1 MPLRSEIPQGLQL
14 QQGRDFKYRVRTAW
28 GSNHLRRRDAK
39 GNLLRTVVTRSNA
52 AGRTI
57 APAIDGYRPH
67 TDPLNSGY
75 AGWWE
80 SSVRPLRSF
89 QFSNLLTSGFA
100 DQLFQ
105 DDFTDT
111 DGVLLANHTVTP
123 RNNTKDV
130 WHDPNSKWKITSNAI
145 VPNNGTDRDGSTYI
159 DLGTSEYDIAWSQ
172 YVDNASAYD
181 AGINI
186 RLLDVNNL
194 FYLRLHSNDNGRVD
208 IIKTLHG
215 TSYGAVAYSTAW
227 TITTGWHT
235 VLAKVRRD
243 RITVWVDG
251 TQYIDYQTK
260 TFSNL
265 TKIGPD
271 RWNGCTAKFDALKIW
286 RPLRFYEAFADWSN
300 WTAAKFGYPLDTA
313 TGISGAWGTLQTNAI
328 KPGVAGG
335 ESALLNIARVGT
347 FPVLRD
353 SVFQFQVGIRKQ
365 TPSGSYYSESGVSI
379 SDTNSND
386 IGAEQNSIH
395 LVIRNTAS
403 GTKLYL
409 RKIVAGSW
417 TDLVQQTLATGE
429 YSENVRVR
437 FYYNYYFGQTFLEVW
452 TAKYGT
458 MYSNFCAWMP
468 ELVYVK
474 NFVRTDDAEK
484 GFTFAATSRRVTVAA
499 DSAFDVSTNSAT
511 IFIRANNTNTA
522 ALTVPVCRGQ
532 YSGNGFYIQTYNN
545 NWEVIHNTSTVL
557 RTNGGLS
564 GTQGIVTGWFF
575 VKTGGSTWRVFAA
588 TESGVTELTYLI
600 QNPSD
605 PGSIS
610 RALYIGTYDDGSA
623 PFQGDIKDVRW
634 WNKALS
640 AGEMATVNSG
650 GDVTGNLVER
660 WKFRE
665 ESGTVAVGSVAGKNG
680 TIENAVAG
688 FWNVDKTNVGFVR
701 DFGIFPSRKMRVG
714 GEVGFYDAFETFE
727 VEAWNLSS
735 RSGQDTQL
743 DIDTVDDRTA
753 LHVYSTGA
761 EWCYASQVNDCNLV
775 DWVFEGEYKQGDRT
789 NIYFCLSDPDPDNA
803 KGYAVQFETGTC
815 RFVKDT
821 SDNGAGWVTT
831 LKTRADIL
839 TAADEVFTVK
849 IIKQGTRF
857 MVYKNDALIF
867 DVTDAS
873 YTSGLFAYQSY
884 NTTGFYCFWHKMS
897 PRGLQQ
903 PVQLRIDRP
912 MLQNASFEDWDDQDG
927 LTYDIGTV
935 PNSWKAAMSASGTSS
950 RSADGVDGNCV
961 KIGVTSPQS
970 DPYFQNAIYQ
980 RNVRFLQNH
989 RYRMSCQVK
998 LENLTPDDN
1007 NPIFSEECQD
1017 VNNWTDDG
1025 WSANRTLS
1033 PDGEAIRFSLPS
1045 SPPGH
1050 SSAIR
1055 EVGVIDVTKNP
1066 KVRINVPEVTG
1077 TIQWKLGVATGLPDI
1092 SGAGIIWLND
1102 YVSSTGVSTFDL
1114 VDAGLSGPQYLFFV
1128 LWFTG
1133 TYSTSDYVAV
1143 DYLRVLPY
1151 GGLIQGYPFFYLKAM
1166 TIGNQPLGRHMVQI
1180 ASPTENVLAADQ
1192 WQQVSFDFVADVN
1205 WSAADTNYVTALVS
1219 CEYPNQSNHKP
1230 VGDFAIYVDQVLIE
1244 DITGFTVGEE
1254 PALEWTTTPVS
1265 YRGRESDRDDPA
1277 DYWKASYTMPLNIIW
1292 RIGESFTW
1300 GLLDE
1305 NYADLFTSRLYSD
1318 ILPGSEWKLT
1328 PEWIACDLGVLLT
1341 LNQVVFYPYY
1351 QNGIRSLLV
1360 TSGGPVFSDH
1370 VATMVM
1376 QGLTS
1381 YSSSLRLDVEL
1392 SDDIETRYCQ
1402 VVVLDTDAEGNTATC
1417 QQVELYNFSDETT
1430 HVNHSADGAPDVSIT
1445 QSRPADKLNSL
1456 PNAATCTLSVIN
1468 DDERY
1473 TPSNK
1478 YSPIYGPYKQADGLG
1493 DIRSGAPLRI
1503 SMLASDIIAG
1513 STRYAQKDDCFGEGY
1528 WQSSGFSDNYLNPG
1542 FIRLTPPSS
1551 SGDQYK
1557 RRQTP
1562 ITVNVDNYN
1571 KIRFGIAAAF
1581 SPEYYPDPD
1590 SSARWFKWRLGVLV
1604 CEPGGDP
1611 DAATPYYFTD
1621 PILPSAGADEHGDP
1635 VEYHPGVLGD
1645 YAFDIDTLG
1654 ITGEKMLQPFVEFDY
1669 QGDGVPVAYTFWV
1682 TLDYCYIYADIPDS
1696 RTQYETLMFM
1706 GSVGVDKNNGA
1717 SMGVSIDGAARM
1729 GTIDAVDTTVVLD
1742 QPVPVDV
1749 LNPLE
1754 TYTAEDTMR
1763 TLCYLAGIPY
1773 QDMTFDVTGVTFPVV
1788 VFRDQTMRENI
1799 QQLVQA
1805 IGGKFY
1811 TTRDGR
1817 LRYQN
1822 VAVNR
1827 SWTLTERQEFEGGT
1841 KSLVDTQTVQGEFY
1855 ADNVAW
1861 DINHIFS
1868 VYPENQSN
1876 APWTMNRTDSFRFLS
1891 GGEYVVMTP
1900 AGQNSAMQHIR
1911 KGAYNKTKGFTL
1923 EYDVDLASQA
1933 LYFDVWGY
1941 TDDVVGYTTAACAWR
1956 LRLYKYGSALYMAA
1970 GGQTQWWGMTD
1981 ALYSEGVTCYIQ
1993 NSRVRVRITVSGTNY
2008 SVYIND
2014 QLWRTVPLTTPK
2026 LIRWGAYESSS
2037 EYDDDFAPAR
2047 AGHLNGSTGQKNT
2060 TGDTWHDPN
2069 NRWWRDYSGYLRP
2082 GASSSDYGSNDDRTT
2097 YLNFGCPDYRFKG
2110 KIYLDRSNAREGGWF
2125 IKYIDSANW
2134 IAVRIVST
2142 PDPGNPNR
2150 IIVSVFLTRMI
2161 GGVLAVLAEAPTQY
2175 YVYEGSQYFCFD
2187 VSSFG
2192 VRVYMQAYNPYEI
2205 WNAQWHQ
2212 LLYYGFDWN
2221 SLGASLCGS
2230 TKFGPYAKQGTDG
2243 RISWDDIEV
2252 DYGSGSYLGA
2262 GDPIDYVI
2270 GNTHYYT
2277 NAAIIVYTASS
2288 WYPAPTDDYSG
2299 KIVIGPD
2306 PAREAQLTTSNY
2318 PNWQLGTYQPGYRLA
2333 YFRQKMTGAIAP
2345 IGDGR
2350 NGYLVSPRHLCG
2362 SVATWGIFEAEVS
2375 GIGQKLFNG
2384 LLDQVSNVDF
2394 FVQVSN
2400 DGNTWD
2406 AWVKVTPGQM
2416 IPTTVALKTYIRWK
2430 AEFWKNRAL
2439 LDQWL
2444 SPNMFCVYWKAHV
2457 KSVTA
2462 NWQISPAV
2470 TADTFR
2476 ATWNIKA
2483 DTTEGITGLETNAG
2497 QYSLG
2502 NPLANRVTV
2511 LVNRWVEQAITDIG
2525 TGDPF
2530 WSSSELPTIL
2540 NAGEVYVIDAKYAYP
2555 SKKGSGGTLRHCHVD
2570 VNGSVYAVN
2579 DGAGNTTCGNA
2590 TVRFDSGQGAGTI
2603 TITGNAANTV
2613 INSAKIDAVC
2623 YKPASD
2629 LYGTEQVSVED
2640 EASQNLLGRI
2650 IETDTFDNAFAM
2662 SRDIASDYAT
2672 AELTR
2677 TKQFKESIIG
2687 VQIPLLPTLS
2697 LEQYGIIHNPIMGVY
2712 ERQVAPTE
2720 ITHQGFVTLISAEG
2734 VRTNEETED
2743 FAPLD
2748 LSLTGAFATHRLA
2761 GCASDYILK
2770 IRDAITGNEFEVY
2783 DCCQYFPYFQTE
2795 EDGEWIDGT
2804 DMELYVSAI
2813 YDQTGNSRDLL
2824 QTTEAYQ
2831 PRILFE
2837 IKNGFPAISFDGSD
2851 DFLTST
2857 GKTLAD
2863 FITNTD
2869 ALVLAGANVT
2879 GEPVDV
2885 ASPDNFWKLPKLF
2898 ANEGINIGLMFGTYD
2913 SGADLATAYNYHA
2926 GEDMAQTSF
2935 TREAWAIYGFRHSAT
2950 VALAVLID
2958 GEEKDAA
2965 ATGTTN
2971 DLTTAFNL
2979 GGTATHPGYFTGLF
2993 DIMFTAA
3000 GAMTDAEMEKL
3011 TGYIQAH

>member
-80 SSVRPLRSF
+80 SSVRPLIAR
-89 QFSNLLTSGFA
+89 QYSNLLPTSGYA
-100 DQLFQ
+100 DQLFA

-111 DGVLLANHTVTP
+111 NGTLLAAHTIAP
-123 RNNTKDV
+123 RNNTYAA
-130 WHDPNSKWKITSNAI
+130 WLDPNSRWQINTNAVI
-145 VPNNGTDRDGSTYI
+145 RNGAGQGDASSSI
-159 DLGTSEYDIAWSQ
+159 DLGISEYDLFFSL
-172 YVDNASAYD
+172 YVDSAASYNA
-181 AGINI
+181 GMNI
-186 RLLDVNNL
+186 RLKDYQNL
-194 FYLRLHSNDNGRVD
+194 FYLRFHSDDAGRVD
-208 IIKTLHG
+208 LIKVLRG
-215 TSYGAVAYSTAW
+215 ANYGSVASSTAW
-227 TITTGWHT
+227 TISVGWKS
-235 VLAKVRRD
+235 VLVKVRRTG
-243 RITVWVDG
+243 IKVWVDG
-251 TQYIDYQTK
+251 VLYLNYASTTLC
-260 TFSNL
+260 NV
-265 TKIGPD
+265 TKIG
-271 RWNGCTAKFDALKIW
+271 FDCAPTCSPKWDSLQVW
-286 RPLRFYEAFADWSN
+286 RPLRFYESFADWSN
-300 WTAAKFGYPLDTA
+300 WSLGAFGPYTSQSASLAGKWGKLTAQNTNVPYSENFESYPVDELMTTHNWANYNHDA
-313 TGISGAWGTLQTNAI
+313 VGQYFKVVTGKYGKCSAYGTGGAWSTWRYEGTGALSWADYTVEFDVKATAGGRFNFCVRYTSGGCYTVQGL
-328 KPGVAGG
+328 PGVANELKLWHSNGNNPIG
-335 ESALLNIARVGT
+335 TYVSTLASATCPGTVNHVSINVTGNRIRVTIDGNTLIDYTDASNLHPVGSVGVMAYANGWTLDNLVMTPNLAAAGYTGLLNFDRLTKCPIS
-347 FPVLRD
+347 RD
-353 SVFQFQVGIRKQ
+353 SVFQFQIGIKKT
-365 TPSGSYYSESGVSI
+365 TPAGSYWAESGVSMSDVSSSDI
-379 SDTNSND
+379 SAD
-386 IGAEQNSIH
+386 QNALH
-395 LVIRNTAS
+395 VVIRNSAA
-403 GTKLYL
+403 GTKLVT
-409 RKIVAGSW
+409 RKVVAGV
-417 TDLVQQTLATGE
+417 TTVLRTQALGVND
-429 YSENVRVR
+429 YSESVRVVFR
-437 FYYNYYFGQTFLEVW
+437 YDPDFGPVYEVW
-452 TAKYGT
+452 AQKYGMVSAGT
-458 MYSNFCAWMP
+458 CSWMP
-468 ELVYVK
+468 ELIK
-474 NFVRTDDAEK
+474 AKAFVQATDYANTVE
-484 GFTFAATSRRVTVAA
+484 GFF
-499 DSAFDVSTNSAT
+499 
-511 IFIRANNTNTA
+511 
-522 ALTVPVCRGQ
+522 
-532 YSGNGFYIQTYNN
+532 
-545 NWEVIHNTSTVL
+545 
-557 RTNGGLS
+557 
-564 GTQGIVTGWFF
+564 
-575 VKTGGSTWRVFAA
+575 
-588 TESGVTELTYLI
+588 
-600 QNPSD
+600 
-605 PGSIS
+605 
-610 RALYIGTYDDGSA
+610 
-623 PFQGDIKDVRW
+623 
-634 WNKALS
+634 
-640 AGEMATVNSG
+640 
-650 GDVTGNLVER
+650 
-660 WKFRE
+660 
-665 ESGTVAVGSVAGKNG
+665 
-680 TIENAVAG
+680 
-688 FWNVDKTNVGFVR
+688 R
-701 DFGIFPSRKMRVG
+701 DFGVFPSRRITVT
-714 GEVGFYDAFETFE
+714 GEVGFYDDFQTFTE
-727 VEAWNLSS
+727 HAWERSTRGGFATTMSVE
-735 RSGQDTQL
+735 
-743 DIDTVDDRTA
+743 TVDA
-753 LHVYSTGA
+753 LPALFVRSAGA
-761 EWCYASQVNDCNLV
+761 EWCFASQIADTTTG
-775 DWVFEGEYKQGDRT
+775 DWVFEGSYKQGARVG
-789 NIYFCLSDPDPDNA
+789 IWFCLQDPDPDNA

-970 DPYFQNAIYQ
+970 DPYLQNEIYQ

-1166 TIGNQPLGRHMVQI
+1166 TNGNQPLGRHMVQI

-1205 WSAADTNYVTALVS
+1205 WSAADTNYVTAMVS

-1392 SDDIETRYCQ
+1392 PDDIETRYCQ

-1503 SMLASDIIAG
+1503 SMLASDFIAG
-1513 STRYAQKDDCFGEGY
+1513 STRYAQKDDCFGDGY

-2362 SVATWGIFEAEVS
+2362 SVATWGIFEAEIS

-2590 TVRFDSGQGAGTI
+2590 TVRFDSGQGVGTI